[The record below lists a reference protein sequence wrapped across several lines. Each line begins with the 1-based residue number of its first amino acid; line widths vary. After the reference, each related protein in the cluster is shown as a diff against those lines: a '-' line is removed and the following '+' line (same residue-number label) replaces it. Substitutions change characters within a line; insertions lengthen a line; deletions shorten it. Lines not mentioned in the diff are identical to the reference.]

1 MDNNKEV
8 LEKLNKGC
16 AMGMEAITTI
26 LEKVDDYDFRDLL
39 EKEYQEYMDFSNRI
53 DELYRDISD
62 DNLKDIGIM
71 PKMMSWYSIQKDTIL
86 DSSNSKL
93 ADLLVNGTNMGIIE
107 GRKLI
112 NNKKLDKKV
121 HKLCCNF
128 VKMQEKYIEKLKN
141 YL

>member
-1 MDNNKEV
+1 MDNDKEV

-16 AMGMEAITTI
+16 SMGMEAITTI

-128 VKMQEKYIEKLKN
+128 VKMQEKYIEKLKK

>member
-16 AMGMEAITTI
+16 TMGMEAITTI

-128 VKMQEKYIEKLKN
+128 VKMQEKYIEKLKK

>member
-16 AMGMEAITTI
+16 TMGMEAITTI